1 MTTSTL
7 SQHLITMDVTDS
19 AMEAVTERLASF
31 GLVMD
36 ESDLNSV
43 WSELSNLLSPVAVM
57 EDN

>member
-1 MTTSTL
+1 
-7 SQHLITMDVTDS
+7 MDVTDS
-19 AMEAVTERLASF
+19 AVEAVVERLASF

-43 WSELSNLLSPVAVM
+43 WNELSNILSPVAVM